1 MNRCLRARS
10 GTHSG
15 FLSPPAPRGVNG
27 SGQSLQR
34 AFKSRVIFKP
44 LSDFD
49 PSMLK
54 AGASPAFLFVCRW
67 PAPRR
72 RPATAAGGL
81 GYFLVKFGRT
91 PAAEIFSFRFGCCGS
106 AASELGCRDALAH
119 LAGL

>member
-27 SGQSLQR
+27 SGQSLRR

-54 AGASPAFLFVCRW
+54 AGASPAFLFVRPMASATKASGHRCRRSW
-67 PAPRR
+67 
-72 RPATAAGGL
+72 L
-81 GYFLVKFGRT
+81 F
-91 PAAEIFSFRFGCCGS
+91 FS
-106 AASELGCRDALAH
+106 
-119 LAGL
+119 